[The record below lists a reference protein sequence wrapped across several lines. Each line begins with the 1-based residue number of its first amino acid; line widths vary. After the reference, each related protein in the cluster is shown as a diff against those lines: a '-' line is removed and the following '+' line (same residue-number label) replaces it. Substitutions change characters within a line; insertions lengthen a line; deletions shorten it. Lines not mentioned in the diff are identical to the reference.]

1 MPEITY
7 AQTIME
13 CLHND
18 VAAADINY
26 STNALANLSLHAFSI
41 HFLTE
46 QTLLP
51 TIGQR
56 SGSELTA
63 DVTDRRTVRLLPQSV
78 YFNTFMHARLLA
90 QP

>member
-1 MPEITY
+1 VKTARSLSRLSAMPEITY

-41 HFLTE
+41 HFLS
-46 QTLLP
+46 QF
-51 TIGQR
+51 
-56 SGSELTA
+56 
-63 DVTDRRTVRLLPQSV
+63 D
-78 YFNTFMHARLLA
+78 NN
-90 QP
+90 